1 MVLKIPIRRK
11 SRCWSLYGWMKLR
24 LLGES
29 SRSSPAEK
37 KEKRNWTGR
46 CSELCDVYRNSRS
59 SPLWRWALFLIDDIM
74 ERKDG
79 IAGVQIVKERI
90 EDGANEKAA
99 LRFPIT
105 ALSFASISIF
115 PG

>member
-29 SRSSPAEK
+29 SRSSPAE
-37 KEKRNWTGR
+37 EKVKINSVRR
-46 CSELCDVYRNSRS
+46 CSELFENWNSRS

-79 IAGVQIVKERI
+79 IAGVQI
-90 EDGANEKAA
+90 G
-99 LRFPIT
+99 
-105 ALSFASISIF
+105 ISRGKVYFRTTDDTRRAIKI
-115 PG
+115 